1 MQSPRL
7 FRLVCAMLIAPV
19 AVPVTASAQVSGA
32 SPDSVARGRQIFVAT
47 CRGCHTISPP
57 AQGGPPMSRIA
68 RHYVQRLGSRKAAAA
83 RIAEWLAGPTVE
95 KSLLPRDE
103 VARFGVMPHQPLA
116 DASRFTV
123 AAYVVTLTDSGSR
136 RGRGTPW

>member
-1 MQSPRL
+1 MLSPRL
-7 FRLVCAMLIAPV
+7 SCLVSATFVALL
-19 AVPVTASAQVSGA
+19 AVPVALSAQA
-32 SPDSVARGRQIFVAT
+32 SDVPPEDIARGKQIFAAT

-57 AQGGPPMSRIA
+57 AQGGPAMARIA

-95 KSLLPRDE
+95 KTLLPRAE

-116 DASRFTV
+116 DSSRFVV
-123 AAYVVTLTDSGSR
+123 AAYVVTLTDAASR
-136 RGRGTPW
+136 RGRAARP